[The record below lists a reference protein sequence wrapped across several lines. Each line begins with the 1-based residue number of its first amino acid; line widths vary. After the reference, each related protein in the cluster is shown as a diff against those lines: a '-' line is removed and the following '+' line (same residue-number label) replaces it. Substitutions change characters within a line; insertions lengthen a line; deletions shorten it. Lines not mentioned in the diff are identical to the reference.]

1 MGQRFIIVKENL
13 WLVDIC
19 HMIQAAVPIEYKE
32 DVQTA
37 EMSKCPIYLVA
48 LFSSDAKFAL
58 DRWGFDVQY
67 SNEKSRAVLGLEYTT
82 AIAESVGKT
91 ANTLI
96 ERGAI
101 PETC

>member
-1 MGQRFIIVKENL
+1 MKQNL
-13 WLVDIC
+13 WLIDVC
-19 HMIQAAVPIEYKE
+19 RMIQAAVPLEYKE
-32 DVQTA
+32 DVQTS

-58 DRWGFDVQY
+58 DRWGFEVQY
-67 SNEKSRAVLGLEYTT
+67 SNQKSREVLGLEYATD
-82 AIAESVGKT
+82 IAESVGKT